1 MSTAQQI
8 IDAKDAGVVS
18 VGPEATVLEAAR
30 IMNDHRIGALVV
42 LAEGKLAGIFT
53 ERDIMR
59 RVVAEQ
65 RDPAT
70 TAVGTAMTSPVACA
84 APHTLV
90 EELREVFR
98 EKRIRHLP
106 VVDSGKVLGVVS
118 IGDVNRVEQRVHEQ
132 TIQYLEQYISVP

>member
-1 MSTAQQI
+1 MSTAQHI
-8 IDAKDAGVVS
+8 IDAKGTDVVS
-18 VGPEATVLEAAR
+18 VGPDATVLEAAR

-65 RDPAT
+65 RDPAS
-70 TAVGTAMTSPVACA
+70 VKVSEAMTSPVACA

-90 EELREVFR
+90 EELRGVFR
-98 EKRIRHLP
+98 DKRIRHLP
-106 VVDSGKVLGVVS
+106 VIDAGRVLGIVS

-132 TIQYLEQYISVP
+132 TIQYLEQYISVT